1 MSIKLYH
8 SIAADEGSS
17 ETYKTISSKI
27 QSKAKELDA
36 ICTVNSRKQT
46 ITVVA
51 DNVSF
56 VQQAI
61 LDFNGEVIV
70 NGAVDKTGKPVYN
83 EKIQPFNTNSYDFR
97 QLQQSI
103 NENFGPYVL
112 IKVGL
117 NGDIPL
123 LKALTAD
130 FDDNAKQSLL
140 RDIKVIGELADS
152 PQVKDNIEKCESL
165 LSSADKNADFIQIP
179 QISDN
184 LR

>member
-8 SIAADEGSS
+8 SIAAEEGSS

-36 ICTVNSRKQT
+36 VCTVNSRKQT

-51 DNVSF
+51 DNISF

-61 LDFNGEVIV
+61 LDFNGNVIV
-70 NGAVDKTGKPVYN
+70 NGAIDSKGNPVFN
-83 EKIQPFNTNSYDFR
+83 EKIQPFNTNSYDFQ

-130 FDDNAKQSLL
+130 FDNNAKQSLL
-140 RDIKVIGELADS
+140 RDIKVIGEIADS
-152 PQVKDNIEKCESL
+152 PQVKDNIEKCETL
-165 LSSADKNADFIQIP
+165 LAPENKDAELTQLP
-179 QISDN
+179 PN
-184 LR
+184 LDTFR